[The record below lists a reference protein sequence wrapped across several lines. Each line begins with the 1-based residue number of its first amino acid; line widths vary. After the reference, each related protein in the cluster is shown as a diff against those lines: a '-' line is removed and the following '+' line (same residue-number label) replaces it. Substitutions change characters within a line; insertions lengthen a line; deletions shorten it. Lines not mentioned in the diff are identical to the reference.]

1 MMMIPNCFPNEVY
14 LNLQEIQE
22 ESDDSPDFTSSA
34 KVSNSNLSKIAEAA
48 GRKMK
53 KLKTNWSI
61 KKSDI
66 TRSLSRIKK
75 TSRPSLDLNNSYDGK
90 IEIFSNGVITS
101 RLSSFSQEEIIQEIL
116 LQSVPTIH
124 QVRGAGGEL

>member
-14 LNLQEIQE
+14 LHLQEIQE

-75 TSRPSLDLNNSYDGK
+75 TSRPSLDLSSSYDG
-90 IEIFSNGVITS
+90 N
-101 RLSSFSQEEIIQEIL
+101 
-116 LQSVPTIH
+116 
-124 QVRGAGGEL
+124 